1 MNKPISSF
9 RRRSAAVMVA
19 AALALAACGGQ
30 DQAQQAPPEP
40 VVSVLTVQPATVTVG
55 TELSG
60 RLKPIREAQVR
71 ARAAGIVQKR
81 LFEEG
86 SYVRAGQALFQI
98 DNAPYV
104 AQLQTARASV
114 ATAQAQL
121 AKANADLARYR
132 PLVEADAISK
142 QEYDAAVA
150 AQRLAQ
156 AQLQSAQAAVK
167 TAQISVGYA
176 HVTAPISG
184 RIGKALVTE
193 GALVGQGDATQ
204 LALIQQT
211 DTLYVDLKQ
220 SAAAAMKIRQDI
232 ANGVMQQVDG
242 AVPVTILLEDGT
254 PYAQQGRLLFADMT
268 VDEATGQVSLRAEV
282 PNDGNVLLPG
292 MFVTVSIPQAE
303 VHNAFEIPQHAVTR
317 GQTDTVMVVDAS
329 GSLQP
334 KVVTVVGQ
342 KGNNWIVSS
351 GLNAGD
357 QVVMDG
363 LSTAMMLQAKTV
375 KTQPWQQGGQAA
387 AASAPAAVP
396 ADAASSAAASAA
408 SAAE

>member
-1 MNKPISSF
+1 MNKRIPAF
-9 RRRSAAVMVA
+9 RRRSGVVILA
-19 AALALAACGGQ
+19 AALALAACGKGQ
-30 DQAQQAPPEP
+30 EQHAPPEP
-40 VVSVLTVQPATVTVG
+40 VVSVLTVQPSTVTVS

-86 SYVRAGQALFQI
+86 SDVRAGQALFQI

-104 AQLQTARASV
+104 AQLQTARAAL
-114 ATAQAQL
+114 ATARATL

-156 AQLQSAQAAVK
+156 AQVQSAQAAVK

-193 GALVGQGDATQ
+193 GALVGQGEATQ

-232 ANGVMQQVDG
+232 ADGVMQQVDG
-242 AVPVTILLEDGT
+242 AVPVSILLEDGT
-254 PYAQQGRLLFADMT
+254 AYAQQGRLLFADMT

-282 PNDGNVLLPG
+282 PNGGNVLLPG

-303 VHNAFEIPQHAVTR
+303 VRNAFEIPQRAVTR

-329 GSLQP
+329 GSLKP
-334 KVVTVVGQ
+334 KTVTVVGQ
-342 KGNNWIVSS
+342 KGGNWIVSA
-351 GLNAGD
+351 GLEAGD
-357 QVVMDG
+357 KVVMDG
-363 LSTAMMLQAKTV
+363 ISNAMMLQAKTV
-375 KTQPWQQGGQAA
+375 KTQPWQEGGKPAAA
-387 AASAPAAVP
+387 AASAPAASAP
-396 ADAASSAAASAA
+396 AAASATAA

>member
-1 MNKPISSF
+1 MNHRTPAF
-9 RRRSAAVMVA
+9 RRHSGMVILV
-19 AALALAACGGQ
+19 AALALTACGKGEK
-30 DQAQQAPPEP
+30 QQAPPEP
-40 VVSVLTVQPATVTVG
+40 VVSVLTVRPSTVTVS
-55 TELSG
+55 TTLSG

-86 SYVRAGQALFQI
+86 SQVRAGQALFQI

-104 AQLQTARASV
+104 AQLQTARASL
-114 ATAQAQL
+114 ATAQATL

-156 AQLQSAQAAVK
+156 AQVQSAQAAVK

-176 HVTAPISG
+176 QVTAPISG

-193 GALVGQGDATQ
+193 GALVGQGEATQ
-204 LALIQQT
+204 LALIQQS
-211 DTLYVDLKQ
+211 DTLYVDLTQ

-232 ANGVMQQVDG
+232 AAGVMQQVDG
-242 AVPVTILLEDGT
+242 AVPVRILLEDGSE
-254 PYAQQGRLLFADMT
+254 YAQEGRLLFADMT

-282 PNDGNVLLPG
+282 PNGDHILLPG

-303 VHNAFEIPQHAVTR
+303 VRDAFEIPQRAVTR

-342 KGNNWIVSS
+342 KGNNWIIS
-351 GLNAGD
+351 GGLAAGD

-363 LSTAMMLQAKTV
+363 ISSAMMLQAKTV
-375 KTQPWQQGGQAA
+375 KTRPWQEEG
-387 AASAPAAVP
+387 STT
-396 ADAASSAAASAA
+396 AAASAA
-408 SAAE
+408 SAPSAAAAAPASAAE